1 MKKLFLLSALL
12 IFSFGF
18 SQTAEEYLTSGMN
31 KARTKD
37 YKQALSDFSNCI
49 DLYNKQIDKTYLPD
63 AYYNRGTLKILLGDH
78 NGAVLDLNEAIVLD
92 PKYSRYFY
100 QRALS
105 KQILNDYS
113 GAFEDYT
120 KSIELISNS
129 KLEETEAMIGAS
141 ISVNDNPKK
150 MNLDNLTLVK
160 ILVAAYSNRGTVKQ
174 KFNDFSGAVSDFN
187 NAIDLEP
194 NDAEL
199 YYNRGYSKTDLFEYQ
214 EAIDDYSKAIEI
226 NPNYTSAYANRSA
239 LKEALGDMSGACAD
253 AKLAAKLGHIRSKNW
268 AANQCN

>member
-12 IFSFGF
+12 IFAFGIG
-18 SQTAEEYLTSGMN
+18 QTAEDYLNSGMD

-37 YKQALSDFSNCI
+37 YKQALNDFSNCI
-49 DLYNKQIDKTYLPD
+49 NLYNKRIDKTYLPD
-63 AYYNRGTLKILLGDH
+63 AYYNRGTIKGLLGDYS
-78 NGAVLDLNEAIVLD
+78 GAVLDLNEAIVLD

-100 QRALS
+100 QRGLL

-113 GAFEDYT
+113 GALDDYT
-120 KSIELISNS
+120 KSIEFISNS
-129 KLEETEAMIGAS
+129 KLEETEAMIGGS
-141 ISVNDNPKK
+141 ISVDDNPKK
-150 MNLDNLTLVK
+150 LNLDNLTLAK
-160 ILVAAYSNRGTVKQ
+160 ILVAAYSNRGTIKQ
-174 KFNDFSGAVSDFN
+174 KFSDFSGAVNDFN

-239 LKEALGDMSGACAD
+239 LKEALGDMSGACTD